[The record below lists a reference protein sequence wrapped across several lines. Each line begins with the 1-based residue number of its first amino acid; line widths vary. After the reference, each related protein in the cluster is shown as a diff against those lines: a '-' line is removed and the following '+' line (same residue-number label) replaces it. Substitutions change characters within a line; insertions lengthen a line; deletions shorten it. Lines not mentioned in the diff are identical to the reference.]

1 MWSADMDF
9 EVVVVHLKM
18 LFLHLT
24 ANIQENSESTFQ
36 DRTQCRLTP
45 FIFQSGTCR
54 MQGVVATAC
63 LFRMLG
69 LYLGVLDAVFA
80 YRGHLNLSFSW
91 HISRCGGFCSYP
103 TDPTYVYVHFRGGV
117 YWDDVTLLLSKMEF
131 PPNCSIIFTLRD
143 GKWYCWNC

>member
-1 MWSADMDF
+1 MDF

-80 YRGHLNLSFSW
+80 YRGHLNLSFS
-91 HISRCGGFCSYP
+91 
-103 TDPTYVYVHFRGGV
+103 
-117 YWDDVTLLLSKMEF
+117 
-131 PPNCSIIFTLRD
+131 
-143 GKWYCWNC
+143 